1 MSAGVSRRGF
11 LRGSAGTTAV
21 LGASTFFG
29 PWHFNKARAQDRPI
43 RIGLTCDASGQ
54 YADSGKDDLR
64 GIRMAID
71 ECNAAGGVFGRKV
84 VFVTEDTETNPET
97 AARVATRFVT
107 REDCTILIGAVHSGC
122 AKAITQVADRHGA
135 IYFNTN
141 SSSASES
148 REDCSRLKFV
158 WDANA
163 TNFAKATVKNAV
175 EAMGRRWVL
184 LTNDYAWGHNAS
196 ASTRTLVLTSGGRVL
211 DNLLVPQNTRDF
223 TIYLNQIKALK
234 PDVVAAAVG
243 GDDLKALRDQ
253 VIASGMNETPAWI
266 NSQQDWPDLWGRA
279 DQIFGVFGTT
289 WYHKLRLPGVQDF
302 VRRWRSA
309 NMDGPI
315 PVPGNVSY
323 NGYTATRELFAAMKR
338 AGSTNNI
345 RIVRQLETLRIPAHE
360 RMQHFDAYMN
370 PNTHHLQQTV
380 YLARAQKKP
389 QDATD
394 LCEIV
399 GWSDPKSVEDPAAQ
413 ALCSLIPYEAVRSVD
428 S

>member
-1 MSAGVSRRGF
+1 MLTRRG
-11 LRGSAGTTAV
+11 LIRGGTAAAAAWAGLSV
-21 LGASTFFG
+21 HG
-29 PWHFNKARAQDRPI
+29 PWRFNTLRAQDKPI
-43 RIGLTCDASGQ
+43 RIGLTCDATGQ
-54 YADSGKDDLR
+54 YADSGRDELR

-71 ECNAAGGVFGRKV
+71 ECNATGGVHGRKV
-84 VFVTEDTETNPET
+84 VWITADTETSPET
-97 AARVATRFVT
+97 GARVASRFIAQ
-107 REDCTILIGAVHSGC
+107 EDCTILIGAVHSGV
-122 AKAITQVADRHGA
+122 ASAITKVAERRGV

-141 SSSASES
+141 SSSASEA
-148 REDCSRLKFV
+148 RENCSRCKFV

-163 TNFAKATVKNAV
+163 TNFAKATVKSAV
-175 EAMGRRWVL
+175 EVMGRRWVL

-223 TIYLNQIKALK
+223 ASFLKQIQQIK

-253 VIASGMNETPAWI
+253 VIAMNLQEKPAWI

-289 WYHKLRLPGVQDF
+289 WYHKLPLPGVAEF
-302 VRRWRSA
+302 VRKWQAA
-309 NMDGPI
+309 NKDGPI

-323 NGYTATRELFAAMKR
+323 NGYMATRELFNAMKR

-345 RIVRQLETLRIPAHE
+345 KIIRQLETLRVSARD
-360 RMQHFDAYMN
+360 RMQHFDAYMD
-370 PNTHHLQQTV
+370 PATHHLQQTI
-380 YLARAQKKP
+380 YLSRKQKAPK
-389 QDATD
+389 DNSD

-399 GWSDPKSVEDPAAQ
+399 GWSDPKSVEDPAAH
-413 ALCSLIPYEAVRSVD
+413 ALCALTPYEAVPSVD